1 MRTGIHP
8 EYTTAKIT
16 CMSCGT
22 EWETRSTRPEIRIE
36 LCSNCHPFYTGQ
48 QRIVDTAGQVERFMN
63 RLERAEDDPRRK
75 KAERRRKRLEQRRQ
89 MRSQEEQLLV
99 VGGSPES
106 TEAVVEAVE
115 AAATEAEPEAK
126 ESTDKSE

>member
-1 MRTGIHP
+1 MKTGIHP
-8 EYTTAKIT
+8 EYVDAKIT

-63 RLERAEDDPRRK
+63 RLERAEDSPRRK
-75 KAERRRKRLEQRRQ
+75 KAERRRRRLEERRR

-99 VGGSPES
+99 VGGGTAES
-106 TEAVVEAVE
+106 AEAAVE
-115 AAATEAEPEAK
+115 AIEAAQEDENGS
-126 ESTDKSE
+126 ES

>member
-8 EYTTAKIT
+8 DYVDAKIT

-22 EWETRSTRPEIRIE
+22 EWETRSTKPEIRIE

-63 RLERAEDDPRRK
+63 RLERADDSPRRK
-75 KAERRRKRLEQRRQ
+75 KAERRQARMDQRRQ

-99 VGGSPES
+99 VGG
-106 TEAVVEAVE
+106 TAEAAQAAVEAVE
-115 AAATEAEPEAK
+115 AAAEPEAESK
-126 ESTDKSE
+126 STD

>member
-1 MRTGIHP
+1 MKTDIHP
-8 EYTTAKIT
+8 DYVDSKIT

-63 RLERAEDDPRRK
+63 RLERADDSPRRK
-75 KAERRRKRLEQRRQ
+75 KAERRRRRMEQRRQ

-99 VGGSPES
+99 VGGS
-106 TEAVVEAVE
+106 AE
-115 AAATEAEPEAK
+115 AADAAADSLNVAPEAPADPNAG
-126 ESTDKSE
+126 SRI

>member
-8 EYTTAKIT
+8 DYVDAKIT

-22 EWETRSTRPEIRIE
+22 EWETRSTKPEIRIE

-63 RLERAEDDPRRK
+63 RLERADESPRRK
-75 KAERRRKRLEQRRQ
+75 KAERRQARMDQRRQ
-89 MRSQEEQLLV
+89 LRSQEEQLLV
-99 VGGSPES
+99 VGGTPE
-106 TEAVVEAVE
+106 AAQAAVE
-115 AAATEAEPEAK
+115 AAAEPEAESK
-126 ESTDKSE
+126 STD

>member
-8 EYTTAKIT
+8 EYVDSKIT

-22 EWETRSTRPEIRIE
+22 EWETRSTKPEIRIE

-63 RLERAEDDPRRK
+63 RLERADDEPRRK
-75 KAERRRKRLEQRRQ
+75 KAERRRRRMEQRRQ

-99 VGGSPES
+99 VGGSPE
-106 TEAVVEAVE
+106 AAGAAME
-115 AAATEAEPEAK
+115 AAAEAPEGEAEA
-126 ESTDKSE
+126 ESTAETTD